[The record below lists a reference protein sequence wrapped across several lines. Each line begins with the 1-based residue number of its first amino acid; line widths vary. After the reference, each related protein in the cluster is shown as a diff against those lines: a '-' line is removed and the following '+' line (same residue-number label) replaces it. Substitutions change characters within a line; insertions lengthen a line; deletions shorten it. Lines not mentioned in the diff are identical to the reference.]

1 MKLIRAILFLL
12 PLALLAWPM
21 LARAV
26 ELKDYKVSSDE
37 KKIQM
42 SFSFSAA
49 LKDAD
54 LQTISNY
61 QGNFVALK
69 VAGLRL
75 SKQQLK
81 ADVPPKDD
89 TLKPFY
95 RFLRFVAGEKGV
107 GEVRIYLTKP
117 VTPADVLVNLD
128 EAKASV
134 EIVKP
139 WWKLKSTPPPA
150 ESGEHQPGFVPSEPA
165 QPPAIPDESQP
176 PADESAAPP
185 AEGGFREVTPPEDT
199 AQPPEVPAPE
209 SGAETAPGGTEPAAA
224 PGTGGEGTAPES
236 GAQPP
241 EESANPDTAPASE
254 DASARPTT
262 GETYNQTDVGE
273 LFGHGTGTTPSHQG
287 TDSKET
293 PSGVKPSSKRQPSGE
308 QNPAPG
314 KDKRPGYTEFDLDQ
328 IPISG
333 IEIRGLPFDEALL
346 KLVASSG
353 FNVVVGKDI
362 EQTEV
367 NLNFTQKQISLKNAL
382 DLLCIAYDL
391 VYTVEPDAIVIKG
404 KSTASS
410 GP

>member
-1 MKLIRAILFLL
+1 
-12 PLALLAWPM
+12 LALLAWPA

-26 ELKDYKVSSDE
+26 ELKDHQVASDE

-42 SFSFSAA
+42 SFEFSAA

-54 LQTISNY
+54 LQTVSNY

-69 VAGLRL
+69 VAGLRF

-81 ADVPPKDD
+81 ADLPPTDE

-107 GEVRIYLTKP
+107 GEVRIYLAKP
-117 VTPADVLVNLD
+117 VTPADVLVQLD
-128 EAKASV
+128 HAQATV

-150 ESGEHQPGFVPSEPA
+150 DAGEGQPGFVPPEPGQPPVSPSEE
-165 QPPAIPDESQP
+165 QPPASDST
-176 PADESAAPP
+176 APP
-185 AEGGFREVTPPEDT
+185 TEGGFREVSPPEDT
-199 AQPPEVPAPE
+199 APPPEPPAPD
-209 SGAETAPGGTEPAAA
+209 SGAETAPGGTEPGAI
-224 PGTGGEGTAPES
+224 PGSENGSEASRPPVEPDNGAGASPEPPAEGASP
-236 GAQPP
+236 GA
-241 EESANPDTAPASE
+241 TPAGE
-254 DASARPTT
+254 DAGARPAT
-262 GETYNQTDVGE
+262 GETYNQTAVGE
-273 LFGHGTGTTPSHQG
+273 LFGHGPGAAPRQAG
-287 TDSKET
+287 NDN
-293 PSGVKPSSKRQPSGE
+293 GGPSSASKPISKGHKSNQ
-308 QNPAPG
+308 QTQAPG
-314 KDKRPGYTEFDLDQ
+314 KDQRPGYTEFDLDQ
-328 IPISG
+328 IPITG

-346 KLVASSG
+346 KLIASSG

-391 VYTVEPDAIVIKG
+391 TYTVEADAIVIKG
-404 KSTASS
+404 KAAASS